1 MYFWRCPE
9 YFWYFDILTEFL
21 AVKGGLIQVMMLI
34 RWRRCSSRPVSF
46 STPTAKTFGMVQSR
60 AKICNFIRGIRTRVW
75 CQEVST
81 SVWQLG
87 RGLNSSLSINNN
99 YQLKPLPMG
108 REIDI
113 DICPAAATFPWH
125 EEIIFIYTLTC
136 RGGKLEA
143 ELQVKAGT
151 KVSCSQGPGCCTLCS
166 LHTHIDWCSCNHQ
179 GTRKHLLFTV
189 R

>member
-1 MYFWRCPE
+1 
-9 YFWYFDILTEFL
+9 
-21 AVKGGLIQVMMLI
+21 
-34 RWRRCSSRPVSF
+34 
-46 STPTAKTFGMVQSR
+46 
-60 AKICNFIRGIRTRVW
+60 
-75 CQEVST
+75 
-81 SVWQLG
+81 
-87 RGLNSSLSINNN
+87 
-99 YQLKPLPMG
+99 MG

-166 LHTHIDWCSCNHQ
+166 LHTRLIDAPVITKE

-189 R
+189 G